1 MLLLSIH
8 PRFAEA
14 IFAGNKKVE
23 LRRRVPK
30 LEAGDT
36 VVVYATV
43 PTAAIVGTFTVQRL
57 QAASLGDLWQRT
69 RDVAA
74 ISNSEFRQ
82 YFSGLEKGV
91 GIWISKATRY
101 RTSVS
106 LEDLRVSI
114 DGFHP
119 PQGFRYLRSEE
130 IDIIAR
136 LANGSERRVDLRS
149 L

>member
-43 PTAAIVGTFTVQRL
+43 PTAAIVGAFTVQRL
-57 QAASLGDLWQRT
+57 QSSSLGDLWRRT

-74 ISNSEFRQ
+74 ISSSEFQQ
-82 YFSGLEKGV
+82 YFSGLDTGV
-91 GIWISKATRY
+91 GIWISKATRFK
-101 RTSVS
+101 TSVS
-106 LEDLRVSI
+106 LADLRVSI
-114 DGFHP
+114 NGFHP

-130 IDIIAR
+130 IEIITR
-136 LANGSERRVDLRS
+136 LACGSEGRVGLRCD
-149 L
+149 